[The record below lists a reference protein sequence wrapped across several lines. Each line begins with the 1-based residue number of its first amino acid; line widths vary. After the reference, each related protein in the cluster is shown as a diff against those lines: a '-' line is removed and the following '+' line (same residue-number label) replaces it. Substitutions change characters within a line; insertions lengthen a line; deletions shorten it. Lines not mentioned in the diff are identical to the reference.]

1 MVLLIIAAAGI
12 LLLFYLFTK
21 KSEQPVQ
28 KVNIQADIQHDEE
41 AEIFLAGGCFWGVQK
56 FLSSLEGVRF
66 TECGYANGMND
77 NPTYEDV
84 CTKDTGFAECV
95 HVLFDKNEL
104 TLEELLNQFY
114 TIIDPVSVNRQG
126 NDIGSQYRTGIYYT
140 NPKDADVIQQSLDKL
155 QKSYDQPL
163 AVEYQSLENFYSA
176 ETCHQDYLDKHPDG
190 YCHIPTWKFERKEAA
205 EHHRFPL
212 PDKQELKQRLSAEQY
227 AVTQENATERPYR
240 NAYWDTFEKGIYV
253 DIVSGEPLFV
263 STDKFVSGCG
273 WPSFTR
279 PIQKDL
285 IKEKS
290 DISGGMRRTEVRS
303 AHSGAHLGHVFDD
316 GPQHC
321 GGMRYCINSA
331 ALKFIPIFEMEEK
344 GYGDYMALLQQ
355 ENQQSAE

>member
-1 MVLLIIAAAGI
+1 MVLLIFAAAGI
-12 LLLFYLFTK
+12 LLLFYLFTR

-66 TECGYANGMND
+66 TECGYANGTSD
-77 NPTYEDV
+77 NPSYEDV

-95 HVLFDKNEL
+95 HVLYDKNVL

-126 NDIGSQYRTGIYYT
+126 NDTGSQYRTGIYYT

-190 YCHIPTWKFERKEAA
+190 YCHIPAWKFERKEAA
-205 EHHRFPL
+205 EPHRFPL
-212 PDKQELKQRLSAEQY
+212 PEKQELKQRLSAEQF

-253 DIVSGEPLFV
+253 DIVSGEPLFL

-303 AHSGAHLGHVFDD
+303 AHSDAHLGHVFDD

-344 GYGDYMALLQQ
+344 GYGDYLVLIQQ
-355 ENQQSAE
+355 KNQQSAE

>member
-1 MVLLIIAAAGI
+1 MVLLIFAAAGI
-12 LLLFYLFTK
+12 LLLFYLFTR

-66 TECGYANGMND
+66 TECGYANGTSD
-77 NPTYEDV
+77 NPSYEDV
-84 CTKDTGFAECV
+84 CTMDTGFAECV
-95 HVLFDKNEL
+95 HVLYDKNVL

-190 YCHIPTWKFERKEAA
+190 YCHIPA
-205 EHHRFPL
+205 
-212 PDKQELKQRLSAEQY
+212 
-227 AVTQENATERPYR
+227 
-240 NAYWDTFEKGIYV
+240 
-253 DIVSGEPLFV
+253 
-263 STDKFVSGCG
+263 

-303 AHSGAHLGHVFDD
+303 AHSDAHLGHVFDD

-331 ALKFIPIFEMEEK
+331 ALKFIPISEMEEK
-344 GYGDYMALLQQ
+344 GYGDYLALIQQ
-355 ENQQSAE
+355 ENQQSTE